1 MHILNFP
8 FFFSMNNTKYSTNNC
23 NGYIYPFFRFSLT
36 NSLKA
41 KFSIS
46 INLYIRKNF
55 SVIPSLNLGRC

>member
-8 FFFSMNNTKYSTNNC
+8 FFFSINNTRYPINNY
-23 NGYIYPFFRFSLT
+23 NNQIYPFLRFSLT

-55 SVIPSLNLGRC
+55 STVFNFRLIL

>member
-8 FFFSMNNTKYSTNNC
+8 FFFSINNTKYPTDNYNSP
-23 NGYIYPFFRFSLT
+23 IYPFFRFSLT

-55 SVIPSLNLGRC
+55 SVVFSFKLIS